1 MEIALSV
8 AMGLCLAAAV
18 GFRVFVPLL
27 VLSGASMAGY
37 VPLAAGMEWIG
48 TLPALIVF
56 ASATVAEILAY
67 YIPWVDNAL
76 DMIASPAAVVA
87 GTIVAASVITDVG
100 PMLHWILAIVAGGG
114 AAGIVK
120 AGSVGLRLK
129 SSAVTGGIGNPFLA
143 TGELAGSVITSVMGI
158 LLPVVTLILLLASAW
173 LLVHLVRK
181 AWSAA
186 TIVR

>member
-1 MEIALSV
+1 VDIAVSV
-8 AMGLCLAAAV
+8 VMGVCLAAAV

-27 VLSGASMAGY
+27 VLSAASMAGY
-37 VPLAAGMEWIG
+37 VPLAAGMEWVG
-48 TLPALIVF
+48 SLPALIVF

-87 GTIVAASVITDVG
+87 GTVVAASVLTDVS
-100 PMLHWILAIVAGGG
+100 PMLRWVLAIVGGGG
-114 AAGIVK
+114 AAGLVK

-143 TGELAGSVITSVMGI
+143 TGELAGSVITSVLAI
-158 LLPVVTLILLLASAW
+158 LVPVVTLLLLLASAW
-173 LLVHLVRK
+173 LLVRLVRQ
-181 AWSAA
+181 AWKTAA
-186 TIVR
+186 AVH